1 MLASAVS
8 VSSGV
13 VELRGVFGDP
23 FSTLGRLF
31 GGLFGGMLGGLFG
44 VGGRVGA
51 GLLGGLFEGGGRV
64 GAGVGAG
71 GLLGGLFEG
80 GGRVGAG
87 VGAEVGITGVGAV
100 VGTGVVAVTRRRRF
114 VNPFPVTCTQAVR
127 NSVSQAV

>member
-1 MLASAVS
+1 
-8 VSSGV
+8 
-13 VELRGVFGDP
+13 
-23 FSTLGRLF
+23 
-31 GGLFGGMLGGLFG
+31 MLGGLFG

-51 GLLGGLFEGGGRV
+51 GLLGGLV
-64 GAGVGAG
+64 V
-71 GLLGGLFEG
+71 G

-127 NSVSQAV
+127 NSVSQAVSSLPNCLISFAAGPVGLFLLPQSSLGRLFRGPQHCPLLPHSMPPVGKV